1 MMFWKV
7 LDGYTA
13 AVSGTNY
20 RYPGKGRWTK
30 HLDPDKLEH
39 YKYGYHVAEDEN
51 LLNHLRD
58 ADTIW
63 RVDIC
68 PDHEPLRVGGK
79 TITCRVRLWR
89 RQDIVEWYKQ
99 RLERS

>member
-51 LLNHLRD
+51 LLNHL
-58 ADTIW
+58 TSNVW
-63 RVDIC
+63 N
-68 PDHEPLRVGGK
+68 
-79 TITCRVRLWR
+79 VRESRNGDSEQLGASWN
-89 RQDIVEWYKQ
+89 
-99 RLERS
+99 